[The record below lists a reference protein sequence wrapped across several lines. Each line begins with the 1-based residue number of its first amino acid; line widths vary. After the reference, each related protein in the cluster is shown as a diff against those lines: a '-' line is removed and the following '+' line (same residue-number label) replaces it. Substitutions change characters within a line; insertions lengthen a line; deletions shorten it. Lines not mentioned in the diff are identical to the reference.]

1 MYPYIDDVARAQ
13 GALMLTYHV
22 SSATHKADT
31 FWLSTAIHYAKSAK
45 AHMYTLMREGSREA
59 NILKRLWWCCILRD
73 RIMALGLR
81 GPLHIKP
88 ADFDFTQPGFVEA
101 DFRDEI
107 RGSMVYDST
116 AKQVLVQLAG
126 MLCELAVALNN
137 ILEVLYRETPFRPGG
152 HHNPPS
158 PEDLKTWSLGLDNW
172 YEKALAKL
180 RLPTPRAN
188 KSLVLFTNMI
198 YIYYKYASQPPFHL

>member
-1 MYPYIDDVARAQ
+1 
-13 GALMLTYHV
+13 
-22 SSATHKADT
+22 
-31 FWLSTAIHYAKSAK
+31 
-45 AHMYTLMREGSREA
+45 
-59 NILKRLWWCCILRD
+59 
-73 RIMALGLR
+73 MALGLR